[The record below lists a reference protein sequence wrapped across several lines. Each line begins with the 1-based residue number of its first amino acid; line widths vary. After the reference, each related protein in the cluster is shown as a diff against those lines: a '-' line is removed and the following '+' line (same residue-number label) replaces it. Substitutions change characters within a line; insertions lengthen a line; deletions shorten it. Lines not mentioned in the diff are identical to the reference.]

1 MKHKHV
7 ILRKIVGPATWLLT
21 ECRKKGAQVGIPMGG
36 VMDVDSNPVCILA
49 S

>member
-1 MKHKHV
+1 MKHKHAS
-7 ILRKIVGPATWLLT
+7 LRKTAGPATWLLT
-21 ECRKKGAQVGIPMGG
+21 ECRKKDAQVGIPMGE